1 MSCVERFTSMIWGEK
16 SRPGCGRPLTE
27 TELTQVGGE
36 CDGGVVLPDG
46 IGVMDAG
53 VGGPVAG
60 DDDDVGQCV
69 SGWRNRDSREEVEFG
84 RVDLTV

>member
-1 MSCVERFTSMIWGEK
+1 
-16 SRPGCGRPLTE
+16 
-27 TELTQVGGE
+27 
-36 CDGGVVLPDG
+36 
-46 IGVMDAG
+46 MDAG